1 MARLRHLLL
10 PLIGVALLSAPVPAI
25 SGAGAPR
32 LLPHLRLL
40 RSAPAADTV
49 LTSSP
54 DAIRLWFSEGASL
67 PVTRVT
73 LALGGT
79 TIPTGKPTR
88 ATGAGQPIVFPLSA
102 PLAAGRYAVKW
113 KTMSADGHAVS
124 GTFAFTVQLPR

>member
-1 MARLRHLLL
+1 MTSTNTSKSLTSYAAGDLLYASAGTTL
-10 PLIGVALLSAPVPAI
+10 SKLAIG
-25 SGAGAPR
+25 
-32 LLPHLRLL
+32 
-40 RSAPAADTV
+40 AADTV
-49 LTSSP
+49 LRASP
-54 DAIRLWFSEGASL
+54 TAIRLWFSEGASL

-88 ATGAGQPIVFPLSA
+88 ATGAGQPIVFPLAA